1 MQNSELI
8 RRLKTPLGLTDDAI
22 VYPLSGG
29 AINRSYYLNDEP
41 NEFMVKE
48 FLGENSLCIDRQE
61 RFELQ
66 LILWKK
72 DLAPKPIYLS
82 SGTDIYVE
90 QWITQHASQML
101 LVLDTL
107 HINALATALT
117 RVHKS
122 AVKAKLVDL
131 PKQWEQY
138 LTTLENPSLCLVKE
152 VAKETEKWS
161 TGIESA
167 SHEQVFCHNDL
178 VWAHLC
184 LPTQIIL
191 DWEYAGIGNRYFDIL
206 SCAKVNGL
214 NTQQHDLLLIAY
226 AKQNNI
232 PINEVYDGCSQQA
245 SFMELTY
252 QLWHQAVGITSKN

>member
-1 MQNSELI
+1 VQNDELI
-8 RRLKTPLGLTDDAI
+8 RLLKTPLGLTDDAI

-29 AINRSYYLNDEP
+29 AINRSYYLGDDP

-48 FLGENSLCIDRQE
+48 FLGESSLCIDRQE

-72 DLAPKPIYLS
+72 KLAPKPIYLS
-82 SGTDIYVE
+82 SDTGIYVE
-90 QWITQHASQML
+90 QWIKQHTSQLL
-101 LVLDTL
+101 LVFDDR
-107 HINALATALT
+107 HINTLATALT

-122 AVKAKLVDL
+122 KIKAKLIDL
-131 PKQWEQY
+131 PKQWHQY
-138 LTTLENPSLCLVKE
+138 LTTLVSPSLCLVKE
-152 VAKETEKWS
+152 VTTETEKWI
-161 TGIESA
+161 TGIELA
-167 SHEQVFCHNDL
+167 SHDQVFCHNDL
-178 VWAHLC
+178 AWAHLC
-184 LPTQIIL
+184 VPTKIIL

-206 SCAKVNGL
+206 SCAKVNSL
-214 NTQQHDLLLIAY
+214 NIQQHDLLLTAY

-232 PINEVYDGCSQQA
+232 PINEVYDGCLQQA